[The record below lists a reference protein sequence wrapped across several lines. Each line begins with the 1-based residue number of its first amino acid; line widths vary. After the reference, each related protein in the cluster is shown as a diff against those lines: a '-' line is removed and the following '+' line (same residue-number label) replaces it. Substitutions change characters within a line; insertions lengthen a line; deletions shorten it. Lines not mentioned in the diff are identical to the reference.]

1 MNPSENCMC
10 LSNLIH
16 KFVNLSLI
24 CMCYLIQN
32 DCSILTRIHVIL
44 NEYQK
49 VLFKANLELY

>member
-24 CMCYLIQN
+24 CMCYLNQN
-32 DCSILTRIHVIL
+32 DCSILAKIHVIL
-44 NEYQK
+44 K
-49 VLFKANLELY
+49 